1 MASASSLRVAG
12 CRRLADRVC
21 EVRRPVAVAPVD
33 GQVDAAPGELRL
45 ERGLERAVLRV
56 DGAHAAEVAV
66 VVRDLFEPLVGD
78 AAPARD
84 VAKERDDVLLPF
96 GSAEAGEQDRVVGD
110 GHLHERGPG
119 GRGIRC
125 EQHCAALVDMRRFIP
140 RLIAHGS
147 ILTPPREGRRPP
159 GRPRTRRYDGF
170 IMPLSNRERPLYEV
184 KANLFKGLAHP
195 FRIRILELLSASA
208 EMNVADLQAETG
220 LEASHLSQHLAVL
233 RRHRLVESQRRASHV
248 YYRLADPRV
257 ADLLAVA
264 RALLLAVLSADR
276 DLLAD
281 AEALP
286 PLAGSGS

>member
-1 MASASSLRVAG
+1 
-12 CRRLADRVC
+12 
-21 EVRRPVAVAPVD
+21 
-33 GQVDAAPGELRL
+33 
-45 ERGLERAVLRV
+45 
-56 DGAHAAEVAV
+56 
-66 VVRDLFEPLVGD
+66 
-78 AAPARD
+78 
-84 VAKERDDVLLPF
+84 
-96 GSAEAGEQDRVVGD
+96 
-110 GHLHERGPG
+110 
-119 GRGIRC
+119 
-125 EQHCAALVDMRRFIP
+125 
-140 RLIAHGS
+140 
-147 ILTPPREGRRPP
+147 
-159 GRPRTRRYDGF
+159 
-170 IMPLSNRERPLYEV
+170 MPLSNRERPLYEV

-248 YYRLADPRV
+248 YYRLADPLV